1 MKKFLTL
8 CALLLLP
15 FVTVLGGNI
24 SVDEAKNLAQTFL
37 RSQAG
42 GRHASSVTVQQLEL
56 ETLFDGCYVFNSTVG
71 AGFVII
77 ASDADAPQPVL
88 AFSTEGSLSA
98 TDLPCNLRWMLSE
111 YAAELAWAREHSAL
125 NASSTS
131 STEAAHAP
139 IVSKANILP
148 LVESHWNQSAPY
160 NDLCP
165 TVGTTATYT
174 GCVATATAQIMR
186 YHKHPATGTGSHSYS
201 WNNQTLSRDFSES
214 TYDWTNMLLDY
225 GSDYSTTQSTAV
237 ARLMADVGY
246 AVSMDYGTS
255 ASGAYSE
262 DVPTAL
268 TTYFGYST
276 NIKLLSRSSY
286 GLTDWMTLLYQELA
300 AGRPVYYAGSSTSGG
315 HAFVV
320 DGYRDGYFHVNW
332 GWGGLSDGYF
342 LISALDPDQQG
353 IGGSTAGYNSD
364 QQAIVGIAPASADDE
379 TAAAVPDITMETFTA
394 TSATVSRADAFS
406 FTKQDSYLWNKSNKD
421 ATILVGLKVVG
432 EDGSVSYLP
441 SSAEVTIKAGYGSRS
456 SKMNVPLSAFPSDQS
471 QTYTVTPAF
480 RNAAD
485 GRWYDIRIVTL
496 GVNTC
501 LKATTDADNV
511 YFTTPAADK
520 PVLTVGDVELPEK
533 IFAGKTF
540 TLKTTVSASGGEYNN
555 KI

>member
-1 MKKFLTL
+1 M
-8 CALLLLP
+8 
-15 FVTVLGGNI
+15 V
-24 SVDEAKNLAQTFL
+24 
-37 RSQAG
+37 
-42 GRHASSVTVQQLEL
+42 
-56 ETLFDGCYVFNSTVG
+56 Y
-71 AGFVII
+71 
-77 ASDADAPQPVL
+77 
-88 AFSTEGSLSA
+88 
-98 TDLPCNLRWMLSE
+98 
-111 YAAELAWAREHSAL
+111 
-125 NASSTS
+125 
-131 STEAAHAP
+131 
-139 IVSKANILP
+139 
-148 LVESHWNQSAPY
+148 
-160 NDLCP
+160 
-165 TVGTTATYT
+165 
-174 GCVATATAQIMR
+174 
-186 YHKHPATGTGSHSYS
+186 
-201 WNNQTLSRDFSES
+201 
-214 TYDWTNMLLDY
+214 
-225 GSDYSTTQSTAV
+225 
-237 ARLMADVGY
+237 
-246 AVSMDYGTS
+246 
-255 ASGAYSE
+255 
-262 DVPTAL
+262 
-268 TTYFGYST
+268 
-276 NIKLLSRSSY
+276 RSSY
-286 GLTDWMTLLYQELA
+286 GLTDWMSLLYQELA
-300 AGRPVYYAGSSTSGG
+300 AGRPVYYAGSSNSGG

-342 LISALDPDQQG
+342 LISVLDPDQQG
-353 IGGSTAGYNSD
+353 IGGSTAGYNSA
-364 QQAIVGIAPASADDE
+364 QEAIVGIAPASADDE
-379 TAAAVPDITMETFTA
+379 TAASVPDITMETFTA

-406 FTKQDSYLWNKSNKD
+406 FSKQDSYLWNKSNKD